1 VDIRKRLDSW
11 IMGLEGGVPART
23 VAVQLRLYRR
33 WFVGP
38 QRLVGWCESCGFLA
52 QAEPGQEAA
61 LLARL
66 HRHELAA
73 HSPPT
78 SLRGAV
84 PLSWLE
90 AVVEERIP
98 IPA

>member
-1 VDIRKRLDSW
+1 MSLGR
-11 IMGLEGGVPART
+11 GVLART
-23 VAVQLRLYRR
+23 VAVQQRLYRR
-33 WFVGP
+33 WFVGAR
-38 QRLVGWCESCGFLA
+38 RLVGWCESCGFLA
-52 QAEPGQEAA
+52 QAQPDQKAA

-73 HSPPT
+73 HPPPT
-78 SLRGAV
+78 PVRVGA

-98 IPA
+98 VPA